1 MMPNLKSYSKWF
13 RFLMWLFWPVAV
25 LSLFSYGTSLLAYL
39 SSLLDALYVFLLL
52 FTFIIESI
60 VHIHRGDK
68 KGK

>member
-1 MMPNLKSYSKWF
+1 
-13 RFLMWLFWPVAV
+13 MWLFWPVAV